1 MATTACAGGASPYN
15 ISWSMAKLRRF
26 TQGHDCRVLD
36 EIFSKK
42 IAADPAQV
50 RPPGVHNIALPMGD
64 TA

>member
-1 MATTACAGGASPYN
+1 
-15 ISWSMAKLRRF
+15 MAKLRRF

-42 IAADPAQV
+42 IAGDPAQV